1 MILKYINSIS
11 RADCEGNPIHLASP
25 EGRQDVK
32 YDLVSAVGCACVFMW
47 CVCAHVYM
55 PGTFLPRPLG
65 TSALRQVGGGFITT
79 LAKSVSASERQ
90 GSHGSRRQSGS
101 PSGLAQ
107 VPPGRGRLFQF
118 NFIHLVSTLPT
129 ERLGPCSA
137 PRALQGPL
145 SSSSLHIK
153 CLTCDQLPC
162 LSPNQKVSP
171 EEGAS
176 SAQFTCIYL
185 AAPATLFGRL
195 SRFKTCLN

>member
-1 MILKYINSIS
+1 MSQCIPQRTKEMILKYINSIS

-25 EGRQDVK
+25 EGRKDVK

-47 CVCAHVYM
+47 CVCTHVYM

-65 TSALRQVGGGFITT
+65 TSALSQVGGGFITT

-129 ERLGPCSA
+129 ERLGSTA
-137 PRALQGPL
+137 GPPF
-145 SSSSLHIK
+145 IIF
-153 CLTCDQLPC
+153 LTHKM
-162 LSPNQKVSP
+162 S
-171 EEGAS
+171 
-176 SAQFTCIYL
+176 YL
-185 AAPATLFGRL
+185 
-195 SRFKTCLN
+195 